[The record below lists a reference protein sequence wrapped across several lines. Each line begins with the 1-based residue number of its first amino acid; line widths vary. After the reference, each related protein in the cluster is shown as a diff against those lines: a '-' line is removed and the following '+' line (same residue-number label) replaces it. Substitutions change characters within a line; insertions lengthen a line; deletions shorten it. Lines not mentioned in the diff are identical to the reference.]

1 MAKEHKEIS
10 FAKIPNNLL
19 KITTAKTVLLACYL
33 RLYANIDGWVN
44 FSINFLA
51 TKLGFKPNSNKG
63 RINQQLLEI
72 IRELKTEKFQ
82 NAILFYEEPDSYKKC
97 VALRINNKN
106 EKVFDPKS
114 DYTVITTNEFN
125 KIIEMH
131 YRHPENILAIYLQI
145 KRFSANTD
153 RAHQTYFTGSISNIR
168 DEITFSIENGISE
181 KTISNLL
188 DDMVEEGLLNKRA
201 GKLINKN
208 GRFIRTPSHYA
219 AMDTEINQKI
229 SDKLFLAH
237 YGTLLDED

>member
-1 MAKEHKEIS
+1 MDNEYKGIA

-19 KITTAKTVLLACYL
+19 RMTTAKTVLLVCYL
-33 RLYANIDGWVN
+33 RLHASIDGLVN
-44 FSINFLA
+44 FSIDFLA
-51 TKLGFKPNSNKG
+51 TELGFKPNPNKG

-97 VALRINNKN
+97 VALRIDNKN

-114 DYTVITTNEFN
+114 DYTIITINEFN
-125 KIIEMH
+125 KIIEMQ

-145 KRFSANTD
+145 KKFSTITE
-153 RAHQTYFTGSISNIR
+153 REHQTYFSGSISNIR
-168 DEITFSIENGISE
+168 NDIVFSVENGISE

-188 DDMVEEGLLNKRA
+188 DDMVEIGLINKRA

-208 GRFIRTPSHYA
+208 GKHIQTPSHYA
-219 AMDTEINQKI
+219 AMGVEIDPEI
-229 SDKLFLAH
+229 SDQLFLAH